1 MYYKKDRVILYMIFL
16 LINNLMRKKY
26 QNNWWKCITLQQKN
40 FKWNLYLIPVYNIN
54 PANKKMKR
62 TVFAQQKIVSSLFP
76 FELNSRQF
84 LLSIRYTKG
93 KALLTHAQKWTQK
106 CNLFITLTQWS
117 VPLNIFVRYSTVSIY
132 FKKYQYM

>member
-54 PANKKMKR
+54 LQTKQWNELCLHNKKLL
-62 TVFAQQKIVSSLFP
+62 ALCFP
-76 FELNSRQF
+76 SNLTADNF

-132 FKKYQYM
+132 FKKY